1 MIYEVLFK
9 PSAEREFLKL
19 PEAIQIRI
27 GRELAGLAQNPRPSG
42 CKKLKARPGYRI
54 RVGSHRVIYSIDD
67 TPRVVRVLSVGD
79 RRDIY
84 R

>member
-19 PEAIQIRI
+19 PDAIQIRI
-27 GRELAGLAQNPRPSG
+27 GSELAGLALNPRPSG

-54 RVGSHRVIYSIDD
+54 RVGNYRVIYSIDD
-67 TPRVVRVLSVGD
+67 PPRVIRVLAIGD